1 MIESFKPGGAMH
13 GIRYWIMQYLLAAG
27 TLFAALVGIDLAGGK
42 NPADGVWM
50 SLAWALVAAALFIGA
65 RYSQSGKR

>member
-1 MIESFKPGGAMH
+1 MQ

-27 TLFAALVGIDLAGGK
+27 TLFVILVGIDLASGK
-42 NPADGVWM
+42 NLADGVWT